1 MGECMRSCHEAFYMS
16 SLQFTLLFMKQRCF
30 IPISE
35 IKTMQH
41 LCSELNSFR
50 QKTVHLFLSL
60 NSSVLLAKIELF

>member
-1 MGECMRSCHEAFYMS
+1 MRECMRSRHEAFYMS

>member
-1 MGECMRSCHEAFYMS
+1 MRECMRSCHEAFYMS

>member
-1 MGECMRSCHEAFYMS
+1 MRECMRSCHDAFYMS

>member
-1 MGECMRSCHEAFYMS
+1 MRSCHEAFYMS